1 MTTTLA
7 PTTIVEIDTRIA
19 ELSAEV
25 ARIEAILGQARK
37 VLAVETDK
45 YEGWS
50 RYYLVTGGH
59 LHAST
64 NCSTC
69 FVTTEFQWLTDLSGL
84 SRKEIVELAGERACT
99 VCFPDAPVEARSR
112 KSVLFTDEEKAAE
125 VARQVARQERA
136 AKAAEKATKEVLDPE
151 TGKQLFKTERTA
163 ENELGS
169 KLEDAHRSLVW
180 EAESADHR
188 AQLTTLA
195 VERADEAKKI
205 AAALAAKRGVTV
217 EKILAEKVTKVAAR
231 IVADA
236 KAYNKGHLARQFGE
250 VKVPTKDQVIEKLQ
264 SLLA

>member
-1 MTTTLA
+1 MTTTALA
-7 PTTIVEIDTRIA
+7 PTTIVQIDTRIA

-99 VCFPDAPVEARSR
+99 VCFPDAPVEARER

-125 VARQVARQERA
+125 AARQERA

-151 TGKQLFKTERTA
+151 TGKQLFKTERSA
-163 ENELGS
+163 EIELGN
-169 KLEDAHRSLVW
+169 KLEGAHRSLIW
-180 EAESADHR
+180 EAEDADHR

-217 EKILAEKVTKVAAR
+217 EEIFAAKLPKVAAAV
-231 IVADA
+231 VAGA
-236 KAYNKGHLARQFGE
+236 KSYNKGHLARQFGE
-250 VKVPTKDQVIEKLQ
+250 VEVPTKDQVIEKLQ
-264 SLLA
+264 ALLA